1 MIVQKTFRI
10 KGGRE
15 FFYPLLHP
23 FCIPIKKLFFDSIS
37 SSPPPFHIPFHF
49 RVWNRG
55 IPDDATKWIRWRKN
69 LWKRKGG
76 REKKW
81 DFESSL
87 YLFIIFIYLPLFLYI
102 CFFFYSIFI
111 LPQFLGFYHPLQL
124 FYLEKKNL
132 LKWKIWWRQGKGK
145 MHWSQFWRKDANLA
159 WFKSFFNSN
168 EI

>member
-23 FCIPIKKLFFDSIS
+23 FCIPIKKLFFESIS
-37 SSPPPFHIPFHF
+37 SSPPFHIPFHF

-76 REKKW
+76 RKKN
-81 DFESSL
+81 EIL
-87 YLFIIFIYLPLFLYI
+87 KVPFIYLSFLYI
-102 CFFFYSIFI
+102 CRFSYISVFFFIPSLSYPIPGF
-111 LPQFLGFYHPLQL
+111 LPSPSTFLFR
-124 FYLEKKNL
+124 KKNL